1 MVLIKINNIN
11 DPYKLTSTQ
20 SWRSNVLLRLYE
32 ILMIVSNSTTDDSA
46 ESKGDDGQLIK
57 LNELNECVF

>member
-1 MVLIKINNIN
+1 
-11 DPYKLTSTQ
+11 
-20 SWRSNVLLRLYE
+20 
-32 ILMIVSNSTTDDSA
+32 MIVSNSTTDDSA